1 MQEMQKMQNVQEK
14 QNHDVNSQKIR
25 NKKVSAL
32 RVIVIALSGVLMGLC
47 IYVINASLFSGGSL
61 PMPFGVGAG
70 VVLSGSMEPA
80 LSVDDVIVVHR
91 ESAYHVG
98 DVVVYGH
105 DGSPVVHRIV
115 SVSGNRITT
124 RGDANN
130 ADDEPILLSDI
141 SGRVVFRIPGA
152 GAAVEFIRSPLGV
165 LMVLGAAIVLLE
177 LSFRSERRQSQRD
190 IEKIRAEID
199 ELKKKE
205 TKENESLDES
215 I

>member
-1 MQEMQKMQNVQEK
+1 M
-14 QNHDVNSQKIR
+14 
-25 NKKVSAL
+25 
-32 RVIVIALSGVLMGLC
+32 
-47 IYVINASLFSGGSL
+47 
-61 PMPFGVGAG
+61 
-70 VVLSGSMEPA
+70 
-80 LSVDDVIVVHR
+80 
-91 ESAYHVG
+91 
-98 DVVVYGH
+98 
-105 DGSPVVHRIV
+105 